1 MKFTESKTKRYEQIR
16 RLVMIKMIAEK
27 LIEDLSDIYNSPICG
42 ESMEVLRIEGLVKEL
57 NEI

>member
-1 MKFTESKTKRYEQIR
+1 MNFTESKMKRYEQIR
-16 RLVMIKMIAEK
+16 RLVMIKSIAEK

-42 ESMEVLRIEGLVKEL
+42 ESREVRQIEGLVQEL